1 VGIALLVAAAILLSL
16 ALFGIQAWVASGT
29 PHGAHAFL
37 DRATDG
43 TPYRWNP
50 CQPIHFVVNPHNEP
64 AGAEADIHEAIAR
77 LSTAT
82 GIRFVDDGT
91 SVYTAD
97 QQMGSAFQAGIPGR
111 PRYLPLL
118 ITFVTNRD
126 FHFMVDTNQAIAFGM
141 PYRGD
146 GALAHEIVS
155 GVVVIDVGRP
165 IPAGFESRFSMG
177 PLLMHELGHVMGLAH
192 VGAGDEIMWSPTVR
206 PHDNPD
212 PSQTDWG
219 PGDLEGLRLLGRTAG
234 CLAPR

>member
-1 VGIALLVAAAILLSL
+1 MGIALLVAAAILLSL
-16 ALFGIQAWVASGT
+16 ALFGTQAWVASGS

-50 CQPIHFVVNPHNEP
+50 CQPIHFVVNPDDEP
-64 AGAEADIHEAIAR
+64 VGAQADIHEAIAR
-77 LSTAT
+77 LSAAT

-97 QQMGSAFQAGIPGR
+97 QQMGSVFQSGLAGR

-118 ITFVTNRD
+118 ITFVTNQD
-126 FHFMVDTNQAIAFGM
+126 FHFIVDTKQAIAFGM

-146 GALAHEIVS
+146 GALAHEFVS
-155 GVVVIDVGRP
+155 GVVVIDVGQG

-206 PHDNPD
+206 PHDAAD
-212 PSQTDWG
+212 LLQTDWG
-219 PGDLEGLRLLGRTAG
+219 PGDLEGLQLLGRNAG
-234 CLAPR
+234 CLPPR